1 MLRGY
6 LANGKN
12 LVYLDLFD
20 AYLGNDGKPREQLFV
35 EDKLH
40 HSAAGYAVRMRI
52 MRPILGPPD
61 FPDRKS
67 GR

>member
-6 LANGKN
+6 LASGKI
-12 LVYLDLFD
+12 LVYLDLFN
-20 AYLGNDGKPREQLFV
+20 AYLGEDGKPREELFV

-52 MRPILGPPD
+52 MRPILGAPD
-61 FPDRKS
+61 FPDRKP

>member
-40 HSAAGYAVRMRI
+40 HSAAGYAVRMRN